1 MASTGA
7 RRYTAAAMEA
17 GAVGPHRLWYRQPA
31 ARWLE
36 ALPVGNGRL
45 GAMVFGGIE
54 VERYAVNESTAWSG
68 APGEHDNPE
77 GARHLSEVRRRLF
90 AGQHLHAQELYRRHL
105 LGRRASY
112 GTHLPL
118 GYLNL
123 SCSQPDAPA
132 AVADRSRLESD
143 PAASSA
149 GPAAGADYRRELD
162 LAAAIAGV
170 SYRHGAARV
179 RRELFASH
187 PDQVLAGR
195 ITIEGEPRDLELSI
209 TASLVTLIDLEA
221 GAGGGEL
228 LARGRCV
235 ETLHSG
241 GEGVEFALLVAVQ
254 SEHGPVTA
262 TSWSLRMARAECVT
276 ILIAID
282 TSYGLRDPVTSCR
295 ARIEAARAQGYAALR
310 ERHVADFQPRYR
322 RVSLDLGAEP
332 AADEPTD
339 ELLARVQGGA
349 GDTALTPLFF
359 HYARY
364 LLLSCSREDS
374 PLPANLQGIWNDDH
388 ACRMGWT
395 CDFHLDVN
403 TQMNY
408 WPAEVCNLAECHEPV
423 FRLVESL
430 RAPGRRT
437 ARLTYGCRG
446 WVAHAV
452 TNAWGFT
459 APGFDNGEDWQL
471 WGPHPTGGL
480 WLALH
485 LWEHYLFSGD
495 EAFLRETAFP
505 VLAEAA
511 EFFLDFLVADP
522 DSGELV
528 SGPAISP
535 ENAFFIG
542 DLEDRDRL
550 PAEPGLYPWYLPAGS
565 WAGLTM
571 GPACDHAFI
580 ADLFQACIAA
590 GTRLKTAAP
599 LRARIRRARRRLAPL
614 RVGRHGQLQEWHRDY
629 AEPEPDH
636 RHICHL
642 MALYP
647 GYQVSLR
654 GTPELAAA
662 CRVSLQ
668 RRLVNGESQLWDWEG
683 GRAMYLT
690 AYARLED
697 GEEAYR
703 HHRGMLARWTAPNL
717 LTVSGG
723 EIFVIDGNFG
733 DAAGI
738 AEMLLQSH
746 AGEVHLLPALPAAW
760 PDGAVTGLRAR
771 GGLTVDLA
779 WRGGRLVEARL
790 QATHRGDCLLRC
802 AAAVTVVHEADGAEV
817 ETSAPEHGAIRFPT
831 AAGETYLVRAQ
842 GAASTAEA
850 SP

>member
-1 MASTGA
+1 MGGGA
-7 RRYTAAAMEA
+7 Q
-17 GAVGPHRLWYRQPA
+17 GLHRLWYRQPA

-45 GAMVFGGIE
+45 GAMVFGGID
-54 VERYAVNESTAWSG
+54 VERYALNEATAWSG
-68 APGEHDNPE
+68 APGEHDNPD

-90 AGQHLHAQELYRRHL
+90 AGQYLHAQELYRRHL

-118 GYLNL
+118 GHLNL
-123 SCSQPDAPA
+123 SFTQPGAPA
-132 AVADRSRLESD
+132 GAPGSSPAGHSRRERDSASATADRT
-143 PAASSA
+143 PA
-149 GPAAGADYRRELD
+149 ADYRRELD
-162 LAAAIAGV
+162 LPTATAGV
-170 SYRHGAARV
+170 SYRYGPARV
-179 RRELFASH
+179 SRELFASH

-195 ITIEGEPRDLELSI
+195 ISIEGLPLDLELSI
-209 TASLVTLIDLEA
+209 TSALVTLLDLEA

-241 GEGVEFALLVAVQ
+241 GEGVEFAVLVAVH
-254 SEHGPVTA
+254 SEHGPAAA
-262 TSWSLRMARAECVT
+262 TSWSLRLEHAESVT

-282 TSYGLRDPVTSCR
+282 TSYGLRDPVAACR
-295 ARIEAARAQGYAALR
+295 ARIEAARSQGYATLR

-322 RVSLDLGAEP
+322 RVSLDLGAAP

-339 ELLARVQGGA
+339 ELLAGVQEGA
-349 GDTALTPLFF
+349 GDAALTALFF

-374 PLPANLQGIWNDDH
+374 PLPANLQGIWNDDR

-485 LWEHYLFSGD
+485 LWEHYRFSGD
-495 EAFLRETAFP
+495 ETFLRETAFP

-522 DSGELV
+522 HSGELV

-542 DLEDRDRL
+542 DLQDRSGL
-550 PAEPGLYPWYLPAGS
+550 PAAPGVYPWYLPAGS
-565 WAGLTM
+565 WAGITM

-580 ADLFQACIAA
+580 ADLFQACITAA
-590 GTRLKTAAP
+590 TRLRTAAP
-599 LRARIRRARRRLAPL
+599 LRARIERAAARLAPL

-654 GTPELAAA
+654 GSPELAAA

-668 RRLVNGESQLWDWEG
+668 RRLVNGESELWDWEG
-683 GRAMYLT
+683 GRGMYIT

-697 GEEAYR
+697 GEEAHR
-703 HHRGMLARWTAPNL
+703 HHRGMLAKWTAPNL
-717 LTVSGG
+717 LTFSGG
-723 EIFVIDGNFG
+723 GIFVIDGNFG

-779 WRGGRLVEARL
+779 WRGGLLAAARL
-790 QATHRGDCLLRC
+790 QATHGADCLLRC
-802 AAAVTVVHEADGAEV
+802 AAAVIVVHEADAAEV
-817 ETSAPEHGAIRFPT
+817 ETLADDHGAIRFPT
-831 AAGETYLVRAQ
+831 AAGETYLVRTQ
-842 GAASTAEA
+842 GAVSTAEA
-850 SP
+850 LH